1 MEESIEFPLPKIKI
15 IGMKKKS
22 DGNLDVDFEV
32 SDDFLELIRLD
43 KNKEEISKEELGDY
57 VKDILSKA
65 SLEQDGW
72 SFQKNFTE
80 NDKTN
85 IDK

>member
-1 MEESIEFPLPKIKI
+1 MEESTEFPLPKIKI

-32 SDDFLELIRLD
+32 SDDFLELVKLD

-57 VKDILSKA
+57 VRDILSKA
-65 SLEQDGW
+65 SSEQDGW
-72 SFQKNFTE
+72 SIKKEFKE
-80 NDKTN
+80 NTKTD